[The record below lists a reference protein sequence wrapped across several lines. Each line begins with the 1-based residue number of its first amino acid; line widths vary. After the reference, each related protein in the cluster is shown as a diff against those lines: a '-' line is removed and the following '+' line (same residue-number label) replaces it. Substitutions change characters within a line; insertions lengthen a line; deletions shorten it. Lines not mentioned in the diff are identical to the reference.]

1 MPVNIT
7 SSNLGLTP
15 YKGEWTKPIVKHLL
29 KRTLFGVKAAEIDYF
44 LLQGLTNSVD
54 ILLND
59 TAAYPSPP
67 LNDYNTATIIDPLVP
82 LGQTWV
88 NNPSNDG
95 TINFSRRRT
104 MKKWWVGVILNQ
116 DRTIREKLTLFWAN
130 HFSTES
136 DVINTANYVYWH
148 HDLLRKSCLGNFKKL
163 IKDVTIDAGMLRY
176 LNGYLNTSNAP
187 DENYARE
194 LQELFTLGKGKDVNY
209 SEEDVKTA
217 AKVLSGWRINNSFS
231 VYFDATRHAVTN
243 KQFSAYYNNKIIVG
257 KTGANGALETDE
269 LIDMIFEKQEVAKF
283 ICRKLYT
290 WFVYYYIDATVERNI
305 IEPLAVIF
313 IQHNFEIK
321 PVLKVLLESEHF
333 YDNLY
338 IGCQIKSPVDHIVGF
353 LRETSIVFPDP
364 ITDTTDTYFHY
375 NNIVTQLINAGQDI
389 GDPPNVSGW
398 PAYYQVPNFSELWIN
413 ADTLP
418 KRNKFTDLMI
428 ETGYSRNGK
437 KIVLNTIQFVKEI
450 CINPRDPNALTD
462 ALFSHLLSTDVSS
475 VAKTNLKKQILL
487 SGQDSDRYWSD
498 AWDGYIA
505 SPTTNNF
512 NLVNIRLKAMIK
524 YIMNLP
530 EYQLA

>member
-29 KRTLFGVKAAEIDYF
+29 KRTMFGVKASEIDYF

-59 TAAYPSPP
+59 TATYPSPP
-67 LNDYNTATIIDPLVP
+67 LNDYNTATFIDPAVP

-95 TINFSRRRT
+95 NINFSRRRT
-104 MKKWWVGVILNQ
+104 LKKWWVGVVLNQ

-136 DVINTANYVYWH
+136 DVINTANYAYWH

-231 VYFDATRHAVTN
+231 VFFDATRHAVTN
-243 KQFSAYYNNKIIVG
+243 KQFSAYYNNKIITG
-257 KTGANGALETDE
+257 KVGANGALETDE

-290 WFVYYYIDATVERNI
+290 WFVYYYIDATVEKNI

-313 IQHNFEIK
+313 IQNNFEIK
-321 PVLKVLLESEHF
+321 PVLKALLESEHF

-338 IGCQIKSPVDHIVGF
+338 IGCQIKSPMDHLLGF

-364 ITDTTDTYFHY
+364 IVDTADTYFHY

-389 GDPPNVSGW
+389 SDPPNVSGW

-428 ETGYSRNGK
+428 ETGYTRNGK

-450 CINPRDPNALTD
+450 CLNPRDPNVLTES
-462 ALFSHLLSTDVSS
+462 LFSHLLSTDVSS

-505 SPTTNNF
+505 SPTTINF

>member
-29 KRTLFGVKAAEIDYF
+29 KRTLFGVKASEIDYF

-54 ILLND
+54 ILLAD
-59 TAAYPSPP
+59 TADYPSPP
-67 LNDYNTATIIDPLVP
+67 LNDYNTATVIDPVAP

-95 TINFSRRRT
+95 TINSLRRRT
-104 MKKWWVGVILNQ
+104 LKKWWVGVMLNQ

-136 DVINTANYVYWH
+136 DVINNANYVYWH
-148 HDLLRKSCLGNFKKL
+148 HDLLRKNCLGNFKKL

-243 KQFSAYYNNKIIVG
+243 KQFSAYYNNKIIIG
-257 KTGANGALETDE
+257 KGGANGALETDE

-290 WFVYYYIDATVERNI
+290 WFVYYHIDATVEKNI
-305 IEPLAVIF
+305 IEPLAVLF

-428 ETGYSRNGK
+428 ETGYTRNGK
-437 KIVLNTIQFVKEI
+437 KIMLNTIQFVKDI
-450 CINPRDPNALTD
+450 CINPGDPNVLTNS
-462 ALFSHLLSTDVSS
+462 LFSHLLSTDVSS

>member
-7 SSNLGLTP
+7 SSNLGLNP
-15 YKGEWTKPIVKHLL
+15 YKGEWSRVIVKHLL
-29 KRTLFGVKAAEIDYF
+29 KRTLFGVKSAEIDYF
-44 LLQGLTNSVD
+44 LAQGMSNSVG
-54 ILLND
+54 ILLSDNV
-59 TAAYPSPP
+59 TYPSPP
-67 LNDYNTATIIDPLVP
+67 LNDYNTATVIDPLVP
-82 LGQTWV
+82 FGKTWV
-88 NNPSNDG
+88 NDPSNDG
-95 TINFSRRRT
+95 TINSLRRRT
-104 MKKWWVGVILNQ
+104 LKKWWVGVILNQ
-116 DRTIREKLTLFWAN
+116 EKNISEKLTLFWAN

-136 DVINTANYVYWH
+136 DTISIANYVYWH
-148 HDLLRKSCLGNFKKL
+148 HELLRKNCLGNFKKL

-176 LNGYLNTSNAP
+176 LNGYLNSANAP

-194 LQELFTLGKGKDVNY
+194 LQELFTLGKGKGVDY
-209 SEEDVKTA
+209 TEEDVKSA
-217 AKVLSGWRINNSFS
+217 AKILSGWRINSSYS
-231 VYFDATRHAVTN
+231 VYFDATRHAVTT
-243 KQFSAYYNNKIIVG
+243 KQFSAYYNNKSIAG
-257 KTGANGALETDE
+257 RTGVNGALETDE
-269 LIDMIFEKQEVAKF
+269 LISMIFEKQEVAKF

-290 WFVYYYIDATVERNI
+290 WFVYYYIDATIEKNI

-313 IQHNFEIK
+313 TQNNFEIK

-333 YDNLY
+333 YDKLY
-338 IGCQIKSPVDHIVGF
+338 IGCQIKSPIDHTLGF

-375 NNIVTQLINAGQDI
+375 NNIVTQLINAGQDP

-428 ETGYSRNGK
+428 ETGYTRNGK
-437 KIVLNTIQFVKEI
+437 KIILNTIQFAKEV
-450 CINPRDPNALTD
+450 CLNPSDPNVLTES
-462 ALFSHLLSTDVSS
+462 LFSHLLSTDISAITKAS
-475 VAKTNLKKQILL
+475 LKKQILL
-487 SGQDSDRYWSD
+487 SGQDNDTYWTD
-498 AWDGYIA
+498 AWNTYIK
-505 SPTTNNF
+505 SPTTINF